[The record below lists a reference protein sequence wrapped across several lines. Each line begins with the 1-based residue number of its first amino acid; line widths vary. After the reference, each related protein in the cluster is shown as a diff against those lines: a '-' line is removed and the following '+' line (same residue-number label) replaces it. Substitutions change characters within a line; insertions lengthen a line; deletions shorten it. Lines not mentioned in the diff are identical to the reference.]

1 MDVGLGELELLPTTI
16 ITTTTM
22 VEVAKVAVTETE
34 ITTITTTIIV
44 KWTTMVGLSKKI

>member
-16 ITTTTM
+16 ITTTM

-34 ITTITTTIIV
+34 ITTITTD
-44 KWTTMVGLSKKI
+44 GHDYL